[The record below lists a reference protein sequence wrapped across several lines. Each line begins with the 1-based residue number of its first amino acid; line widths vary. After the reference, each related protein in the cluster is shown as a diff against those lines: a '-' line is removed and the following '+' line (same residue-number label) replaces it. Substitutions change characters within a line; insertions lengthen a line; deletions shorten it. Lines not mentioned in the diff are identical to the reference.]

1 MKVHRKSYATDMT
14 DEQWAKIAPWIP
26 WAKPGVRDRKTSM
39 REVVNAVF
47 YQGERI

>member
-26 WAKPGVRDRKTSM
+26 WAKPGGRDRKTSM
-39 REVVNAVF
+39 REVVNA
-47 YQGERI
+47 G